1 MLDMTPPAPNLPD
14 ACPTGCPNAA
24 RLNLLTS
31 MTRYYVCDNCHRHWH
46 VARLD
51 VTEPLNTP
59 AGIAAG

>member
-1 MLDMTPPAPNLPD
+1 MLDPTSPAPIFSD
-14 ACPTGCPNAA
+14 SCPTGCPNAA

-31 MTRYYVCDNCHRHWH
+31 MMRYYVCDTCHRHWH

-59 AGIAAG
+59 VVVVAG